1 MFKIHFFLIFVVK
14 IIYIKS
20 ESLLISDDAF
30 DSLYI
35 HTADQTHVNLNENLK
50 IERKNFCIED
60 GPQDDHDF
68 IEKIIFGLISDD
80 DRLMKKCFD
89 ENYEHFVNLT
99 TELDDFVTNKVSS
112 ASLNGTNRFNPYVAI
127 RRASIAFKHD
137 YIFKILKYMD
147 RIESV
152 CMLRTNNTA
161 GRSYYAEQMA
171 ERIASGDYQKAA
183 DNFKNMES
191 TALAISTLKFAMNW
205 NDDEIVQKIMI
216 VFNILLK
223 SDQIEHAST
232 LLVTIFGI
240 LLIKNEKNSWAS
252 VIIAEETKLAL
263 EKLKIIP
270 ITNFEYKP
278 TRKKLKFIIVHLP
291 KSVRSIV
298 WEIPRN
304 RTNFCI
310 QNKKF
315 ETYLF
320 LKERQRQREIFSGT
334 KLESGSEFIKQS
346 VFRLYFNQSDF
357 SYEMISDYYN
367 DGFLTHTPND
377 PKISTKDN
385 PERWYFD
392 PAGDG
397 SFLIRTD
404 SYDKSGRNKFLY
416 LVDNVDE
423 SKPPRSVKM
432 LMDITKDLKKYSGEE
447 RWFLESC

>member
-1 MFKIHFFLIFVVK
+1 MFKILLIFCIK
-14 IIYIKS
+14 IFYVQS
-20 ESLLISDDAF
+20 QSLLISDDTF
-30 DSLYI
+30 DYLYI
-35 HTADQTHVNLNENLK
+35 HTADQTHVNIDENIK

-60 GPQDDHDF
+60 PEDANDF

-99 TELDDFVTNKVSS
+99 NELEDFVTNKVSTEY
-112 ASLNGTNRFNPYVAI
+112 LNGKEKFNSYVAI
-127 RRASIAFKHD
+127 RRASITFKHD

-147 RIESV
+147 RIESI

-183 DNFKNMES
+183 DNFKKMES

-205 NDDEIVQKIMI
+205 NDEKIIPKIMV

-223 SDQIEHAST
+223 SDQIEHATT

-240 LLIKNEKNSWAS
+240 LLIKNQKNSWAS

-263 EKLKIIP
+263 EKLKMIP
-270 ITNFEYKP
+270 ITQPDYKP

-291 KSVRSIV
+291 KAVRSFV
-298 WEIPRN
+298 WEIPRTQRN
-304 RTNFCI
+304 YCI
-310 QNKKF
+310 KNKKF

-334 KLESGSEFIKQS
+334 KIESGNEFMKQS
-346 VFRLYFNQSDF
+346 IFRLYFNQTDF
-357 SYEMISDYYN
+357 SYEMISDYYK

-377 PKISTKDN
+377 PKIVSK

-392 PAGDG
+392 PTGDG
-397 SFLIRTD
+397 AFLIRTD
-404 SYDKSGRNKFLY
+404 SLDRSGKNKFLY
-416 LVDNVDE
+416 LVDNVE
-423 SKPPRSVKM
+423 QSKPPRSVKM
-432 LMDITKDLKKYSGEE
+432 LMDITKDLSKFSGEE
-447 RWFLESC
+447 KWFLESC